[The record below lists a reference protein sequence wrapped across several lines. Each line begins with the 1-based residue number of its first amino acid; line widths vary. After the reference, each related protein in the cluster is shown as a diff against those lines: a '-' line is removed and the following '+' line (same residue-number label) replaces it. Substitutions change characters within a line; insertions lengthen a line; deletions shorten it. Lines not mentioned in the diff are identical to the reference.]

1 MRVVLGAFVSFFA
14 LSSVALAG
22 DLSGVFGNTV
32 TITDANGAVTSVLI
46 NEDKTYTVKTP
57 DGAEVP
63 GTWDVAD
70 GQACFDSA
78 DAEGN
83 AVHTCSA
90 DILGKEPGDT
100 WTATDDNGEAT
111 VSIVEGR

>member
-1 MRVVLGAFVSFFA
+1 MRVLVGIIVGLFA
-14 LSSVALAG
+14 LAGAAFAG

-32 TITDANGAVTSVLI
+32 TITDANGAITSVLI

-63 GTWDVAD
+63 GTWEVAD
-70 GQACFDSA
+70 GQACFNSA

-83 AVHTCSA
+83 PVQTCSA
-90 DILGKEPGDT
+90 DIVGKGVGDS

-111 VSIVEGR
+111 VTVVEGR